1 MFNDYSF
8 DEYIATLEV
17 AVFKSQTES
26 AGAIFLLENG
36 RLMPHKTDPDSTHT
50 RTTIPTVN
58 YVCQVDEWLF
68 KEEDVQ

>member
-26 AGAIFLLENG
+26 AGAIFILEND
-36 RLMPHKTDPDSTHT
+36 RLTPHKTDPDSTNI
-50 RTTIPTVN
+50 RTTIPTT
-58 YVCQVDEWLF
+58 YVLAN
-68 KEEDVQ
+68 KGKRMNSKK

>member
-36 RLMPHKTDPDSTHT
+36 RLMPHKTDPDSTHI
-50 RTTIPTVN
+50 RTTIPNT
-58 YVCQVDEWLF
+58 YVLAN
-68 KEEDVQ
+68 KEKRINSKK